1 MKFIRLILVA
11 LMIWSCAEVY
21 YPPDPVVYK
30 SKILRVFVSR
40 VKDKGDKFHVIS
52 RLDNETDKPI
62 LVLFGGLACFKGK
75 TEGLAKYSFG
85 IGEQYINIPPGSSK
99 PVKFWCELNQ
109 PVPTGH
115 YRVVIKKVFSNP
127 SGDGRTPGKAI
138 AENLSFEI

>member
-1 MKFIRLILVA
+1 MKFIRLIFLA

-30 SKILRVFVSR
+30 SKVLRVFVSR

-52 RLDNETDKPI
+52 RIDNESNKPI
-62 LVLFGGLACFKGK
+62 LVFFGGLTCFKGK
-75 TEGLAKYSFG
+75 KEGLPKYSFG
-85 IGEQYINIPPGSSK
+85 IGEQYINIPSGSSK
-99 PVKFWCELNQ
+99 TVKFWCELNQ
-109 PVPTGH
+109 PVQQGR
-115 YRVVIKKVFSNP
+115 YRVVIKKVFDNP